1 MQNAQ
6 RRSGA
11 ARRLRQ
17 TFAVFCVLTG
27 LISGPASALTVEEIT
42 SEKGIK
48 AWLVEEHSVPLIAIK
63 FALLGGASQDPVGK
77 EGLADMMS
85 DLLTEGAG
93 DLPAAAFKE
102 RFLRLGARLSAA
114 AGRDAIYGGLETLT
128 ARFGPS
134 AELLR
139 LRISRKITAT
149 FQPCRLGLTV

>member
-48 AWLVEEHSVPLIAIK
+48 AWLVEEHNVPLIAIK
-63 FALLGGASQDPVGK
+63 FAFMGEASQEPERK
-77 EGLADMMS
+77 AGLADIMS
-85 DLLTEGAG
+85 DLLTEGAA
-93 DLPAAAFKE
+93 DLAAADFT
-102 RFLRLGARLSAA
+102 
-114 AGRDAIYGGLETLT
+114 D
-128 ARFGPS
+128 
-134 AELLR
+134 
-139 LRISRKITAT
+139 
-149 FQPCRLGLTV
+149 

>member
-63 FALLGGASQDPVGK
+63 FAFLGGASQDPVGK
-77 EGLADMMS
+77 EGLADMMA

-93 DLPAAAFKE
+93 DLPAA
-102 RFLRLGARLSAA
+102 G
-114 AGRDAIYGGLETLT
+114 T
-128 ARFGPS
+128 AP
-134 AELLR
+134 
-139 LRISRKITAT
+139 
-149 FQPCRLGLTV
+149 